1 MSNFF
6 TTQPYDLDLS
16 RLAYQEN
23 NKDYPKKN
31 FNIEDHI
38 NSELMIN
45 TQNSFERNNER
56 INSLNNEISEYKK
69 KLKEIPIYKNEI
81 SSLKQ
86 KITELTSKNNMLNS
100 EINQLINK
108 INQLENE
115 NNSLKISSID
125 ELIDGEIIKQEKS
138 EEIKHGAIK
147 DDEIKGDAINDGAI
161 KNGAIKDGAI
171 KNGAIKDDIIEKEYI
186 TIDIEQIKSILYN
199 KLTAYHEDHIEKLI
213 MNYGLIDNSIIEKS
227 KLSEI
232 LFKAIHL

>member
-86 KITELTSKNNMLNS
+86 TISDLTSKNNLLNS

-115 NNSLKISSID
+115 NSSLKISSID
-125 ELIDGEIIKQEKS
+125 ELIEGEIIEQDKS
-138 EEIKHGAIK
+138 EELKDSIIK
-147 DDEIKGDAINDGAI
+147 DDVIKENDT
-161 KNGAIKDGAI
+161 
-171 KNGAIKDDIIEKEYI
+171 IEKEYI
-186 TIDIEQIKSILYN
+186 TIDINHIKTILYN

-213 MNYGLIDNSIIEKS
+213 INYGLVDNSKIEKS